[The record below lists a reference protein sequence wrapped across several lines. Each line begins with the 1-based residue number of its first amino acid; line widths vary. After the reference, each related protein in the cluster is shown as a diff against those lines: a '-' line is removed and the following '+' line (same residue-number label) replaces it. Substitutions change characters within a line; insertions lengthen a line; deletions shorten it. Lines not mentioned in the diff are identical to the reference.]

1 MTSSYVGENKEF
13 ARRYLGG
20 ELKLELTP
28 QGTLAEKLRTGGSG
42 MAAFYTRAGVGT
54 QVSEGGLPQIH
65 DADGNVV
72 QASKPK
78 EVRNFELGLKSAD
91 FVLEEAITTDY
102 SLVHAAKGDR
112 HGNLIFNK
120 AARQF
125 SPVAAMAGRICIA
138 QVEELVEPGQPDPD
152 AVHLPGV
159 YVHRIIEV
167 GPDIEKRIEKLIV
180 HPDPSSTAGPATTA
194 KDV

>member
-1 MTSSYVGENKEF
+1 MR
-13 ARRYLGG
+13 A
-20 ELKLELTP
+20 
-28 QGTLAEKLRTGGSG
+28 GGSG
-42 MAAFYTRAGVGT
+42 IAAFCTRAGVGT

-65 DADGNVV
+65 DAEDNVV

-91 FVLEEAITTDY
+91 FVLEEAITSDY
-102 SLVHAAKGDR
+102 ALVHAAKGDR

-120 AARQF
+120 AARQL
-125 SPVAAMAGRICIA
+125 SPVAAMAGRLCIA
-138 QVEELVEPGQPDPD
+138 QVEELVEPGQLDPD

-159 YVHRIIEV
+159 CVHRIIEV
-167 GPDIEKRIEKLIV
+167 AEDNEKRIEKPMV
-180 HPDPSSTAGPATTA
+180 RPDPASTAGPATTA